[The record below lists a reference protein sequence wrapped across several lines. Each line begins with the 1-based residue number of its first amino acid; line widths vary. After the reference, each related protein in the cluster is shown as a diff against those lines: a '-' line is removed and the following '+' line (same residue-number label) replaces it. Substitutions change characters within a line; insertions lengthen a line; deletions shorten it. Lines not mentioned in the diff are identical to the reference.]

1 MKDQK
6 GIAITNAFQKI
17 LDDLNR
23 KANKILVDKGSEVYN
38 RSMKLWLEKN
48 DIETYST
55 HNEGKSVFA
64 ERFIRT
70 LKNEIY
76 KYMTSVSKNVYI
88 DKLDDKVNKN
98 NNTYDS
104 TIKMKPFMQNQT
116 HILTLVK
123 KVMLKIQNLK
133 LVIILQY
140 QSIRMFS
147 QNITLQ
153 IGLKKFL

>member
-147 QNITLQ
+147 QKITLQ